1 MHRKFLINF
10 ILICFWSTN
19 SLAEEKI
26 LITINQF
33 VSHISLDA
41 VQAGLNDAL
50 RNREIIPER
59 ASIIAGNAQGN
70 ISNSVQISKHHASF
84 KPKFM
89 VAIATASAQTNLKAM
104 GSDSDTILAFAAVT
118 DPSEANLTGHD
129 NVIGVT
135 DDPPLEELIN
145 LAMQIFPNLKIVG
158 VISNSGE
165 VNSVKVTED
174 LKVILDKHNI
184 KLKKVSISSS
194 NDVKNAMNKLIGE
207 VDFIYLP
214 QDNSLVS
221 ALENIVSISKIT
233 KTPLLASDPTLVD
246 KGVLMALG
254 ANYFKSGEQLG
265 NMIADLMDGKVLEPS
280 IQNMTAKELKINK
293 QLAEEFGIDIPKTLV
308 EGDK

>member
-1 MHRKFLINF
+1 MHRKFLIKF
-10 ILICFWSTN
+10 IFICFWSMT

-26 LITINQF
+26 LITVNQF

-41 VQAGLNDAL
+41 VHDGLNEAL
-50 RNREIIPER
+50 HNREVVPER

-70 ISNSVQISKHHASF
+70 ISNSAQISKHHASF

-104 GSDSDTILAFAAVT
+104 GNDAILAFAAVT
-118 DPSEANLTGHD
+118 DPSAANLTGHD

-135 DDPPLEELIN
+135 DNPPLEELID
-145 LAMQIFPNLKIVG
+145 LAMQIFPKLKTVG

-165 VNSVKVTED
+165 VNSVKVTEN
-174 LKVILDKHNI
+174 LKAILDKHGI
-184 KLKKVSISSS
+184 KLKKVSIASS
-194 NDVKNAMNKLIGE
+194 NDIKNAMNKLVGE

-214 QDNSLVS
+214 QDNSVVS
-221 ALENIVSISKIT
+221 ALDNIASISRT
-233 KTPLLASDPTLVD
+233 NKTPLLASDPTLVD

-265 NMIADLMDGKVLEPS
+265 NMIADLMDGKDLEQP
-280 IQNMTAKELKINK
+280 IQSTTEKELKINK
-293 QLAEEFGIDIPKTLV
+293 QLAAEFGIDIPKTLV